1 MSGNLTTNK
10 IMGAVLATGVVAMF
24 IGIGSDAIYGTKA
37 PEKPGYLIE
46 VPEEVAG
53 GDVEEALPID
63 WGTVLPTADIAAGEA
78 AFNTK
83 CTSCHTIAAG
93 GPNLTGPNL
102 NGVVGRA
109 MASHAGFAYSTA
121 MVDHKNDYP
130 NWSYDALDHFLKAP
144 GREVRGTKMSFVGLK
159 KDEER
164 INVIAYMHTQ
174 GSMGY
179 PIPAPDPARQ
189 PGAATP
195 ATEGEAATPSEPPS
209 AADAP
214 AAE

>member
-1 MSGNLTTNK
+1 
-10 IMGAVLATGVVAMF
+10 MGAVLATGVVAMF
-24 IGIGSDAIYGTKA
+24 IGIGADAIYSMEA

-46 VPEEVAG
+46 VPEVAEG
-53 GDVEEALPID
+53 GAVEEVLPID

-102 NGVVGRA
+102 HGIVGRV
-109 MASHAGFAYSTA
+109 MASHAGFAYSDG
-121 MVDHKNDYP
+121 MVAHKADYP

-144 GREVRGTKMSFVGLK
+144 AKEVKGTKMSFVGLK
-159 KDEER
+159 KDDER
-164 INVIAYMHTQ
+164 VNVIAYLRTQ
-174 GSMGY
+174 GSEGY
-179 PIPAPDPARQ
+179 AVPAPDPARQ
-189 PGAATP
+189 PGAAP
-195 ATEGEAATPSEPPS
+195 VEGEAVTPSEAPA
-209 AADAP
+209 AADAA